1 MEAHILKKLCAKRM
15 VLRNVIKSRMTLKEL
30 WRKLELFMEKLWRMH
45 YDLMFYK
52 IEEMEK
58 QGKIL

>member
-1 MEAHILKKLCAKRM
+1 MSIIQIR
-15 VLRNVIKSRMTLKEL
+15 SRMTLREL
-30 WRKLELFMEKLWRMH
+30 WRKLDLFLEKLWRMH
-45 YDLMFYK
+45 YDLMFYE

>member
-1 MEAHILKKLCAKRM
+1 METHILKKLCAKRV
-15 VLRNVIKSRMTLKEL
+15 VLRNVTKLLMTLKEL

-45 YDLMFYK
+45 YDLMFHK

-58 QGKIL
+58 QGKML